1 MRALRWVVTCTV
13 LLAAGTAYG
22 AEPVKIRASWIV
34 APSDW
39 TPLLLEKPE
48 LMTHNGKSY
57 AFEPMRFQGTPAVIT
72 ALANNELELGNL
84 AFSSLAL
91 AIQNAGLEDLR
102 IVGDQFKDGTEGNYS
117 NQFFVLKDSPVQKV
131 EDLKGKI
138 VATNAAGSA
147 VDIAMR
153 AMLRK
158 HGLED
163 KRDYTLV
170 EAPFPT
176 MKAMLA
182 QKKADL
188 ASFVAPFSFDP
199 ELAQIARPLFSQRDA
214 LGPTQMIVW
223 VARAGFLQKNRAAM
237 VDFME
242 DSVRVVRW
250 YLDPKNHDEA
260 VQIAAKVTKLRPE
273 LFAGWLFT
281 NKEYSR
287 SPDLVARP
295 GGAAVQHRRATRPRI
310 PQGTDRRA
318 EICRSEHRAGSGT
331 AREIAASRRCRLPP
345 RGGPADR
352 RALIL
357 RKSSKPD
364 FPCIVLRKKMD
375 ARGQPAHGGGQGHAD
390 RRQFARRRK

>member
-1 MRALRWVVTCTV
+1 MRRPTFALSCAAALALVVAG
-13 LLAAGTAYG
+13 AAHG
-22 AEPVKIRASWIV
+22 AEPVKIRASWVV

-39 TPLLLEKPE
+39 TPLLLEKPD
-48 LMTHNGKSY
+48 LMRHQGKSY
-57 AFEPMRFQGTPAVIT
+57 AFEPIRFQGTPAVIT

-102 IVGDQFKDGTEGNYS
+102 IVGDQFKDGAEGHYT

-131 EDLKGKI
+131 ADLKGRI

-163 KRDYTLV
+163 KRDYTMI

-188 ASFVAPFSFDP
+188 APFVAPFSYDP
-199 ELAQIARPLFSQRDA
+199 ELKQIARPLFAQKDA
-214 LGPTQMIVW
+214 IGTTQMIVW
-223 VARAGFLQKNRAAM
+223 VARKGFLEKNRAAM

-242 DSVRVVRW
+242 DSLRVVRW
-250 YLDPKNHDEA
+250 YLDPRNQGEVA
-260 VQIAAKVTKLRPE
+260 QIAARVTKQPPE
-273 LFAGWLFT
+273 RFAGWLFT
-281 NKEYSR
+281 DKDYAR
-287 SPDLVARP
+287 SPDLLP
-295 GGAAVQHRRATRPRI
+295 DLAALQANIEVQRDLGFLKGPIDVQKYVDLSIVREAATR
-310 PQGTDRRA
+310 
-318 EICRSEHRAGSGT
+318 
-331 AREIAASRRCRLPP
+331 L
-345 RGGPADR
+345 
-352 RALIL
+352 
-357 RKSSKPD
+357 K
-364 FPCIVLRKKMD
+364 
-375 ARGQPAHGGGQGHAD
+375 
-390 RRQFARRRK
+390 

>member
-1 MRALRWVVTCTV
+1 MRALRWVLTLTV
-13 LLAAGTAYG
+13 LVAAVAAQG
-22 AEPVKIRASWIV
+22 AEAVKIRASWIV

-39 TPLLLEKPE
+39 TPLLPEKPE
-48 LMTHNGKSY
+48 LMKNNGKSY
-57 AFEPMRFQGTPAVIT
+57 VFEPMRFQGTPAVIT
-72 ALANNELELGNL
+72 ALANNEIELGNL

-91 AIQNAGLEDLR
+91 AIENAGLEDLH
-102 IVGDQFKDGTEGNYS
+102 IIGDQFKDGSEGHYS
-117 NQFFVLKDSPVQKV
+117 NQFFVLRDSPIQKV
-131 EDLKGKI
+131 EDLKGKV

-163 KRDYTLV
+163 KRDYTVV

-199 ELAQIARPLFSQRDA
+199 ELKQIGRPLFSQRDA

-260 VQIAAKVTKLRPE
+260 VQIAARLTKLRPE

-281 NKEYSR
+281 SKEYSR
-287 SPDLVARP
+287 SPDLLPDLAALQSNIDVQRDLGFLKRP
-295 GGAAVQHRRATRPRI
+295 IDVQTYADLSLVREAAQ
-310 PQGTDRRA
+310 
-318 EICRSEHRAGSGT
+318 
-331 AREIAASRRCRLPP
+331 RL
-345 RGGPADR
+345 
-352 RALIL
+352 
-357 RKSSKPD
+357 K
-364 FPCIVLRKKMD
+364 
-375 ARGQPAHGGGQGHAD
+375 
-390 RRQFARRRK
+390 

>member
-1 MRALRWVVTCTV
+1 MRGWRICASSATSSRTEPKAT
-13 LLAAGTAYG
+13 TAT
-22 AEPVKIRASWIV
+22 K
-34 APSDW
+34 
-39 TPLLLEKPE
+39 
-48 LMTHNGKSY
+48 
-57 AFEPMRFQGTPAVIT
+57 
-72 ALANNELELGNL
+72 
-84 AFSSLAL
+84 
-91 AIQNAGLEDLR
+91 
-102 IVGDQFKDGTEGNYS
+102 
-117 NQFFVLKDSPVQKV
+117 FFVLRDSPIQKV

-163 KRDYTLV
+163 KRDYTVV

-176 MKAMLA
+176 MKAMLT

-199 ELAQIARPLFSQRDA
+199 ELKQIGRPLFSQRDA

-237 VDFME
+237 VDFLE

-260 VQIAAKVTKLRPE
+260 VQIAARVTKLRPE

-287 SPDLVARP
+287 SPDLLPDLAALQSNIDVQRDLGFLKRP
-295 GGAAVQHRRATRPRI
+295 IDVQTYADLSIVREAAQ
-310 PQGTDRRA
+310 
-318 EICRSEHRAGSGT
+318 
-331 AREIAASRRCRLPP
+331 RL
-345 RGGPADR
+345 
-352 RALIL
+352 
-357 RKSSKPD
+357 K
-364 FPCIVLRKKMD
+364 
-375 ARGQPAHGGGQGHAD
+375 
-390 RRQFARRRK
+390 

>member
-1 MRALRWVVTCTV
+1 MRALRWVLTLTV
-13 LLAAGTAYG
+13 LLAGATAHG
-22 AEPVKIRASWIV
+22 AEAVKIRASWIV
-34 APSDW
+34 APSDSEVRGHSR
-39 TPLLLEKPE
+39 P
-48 LMTHNGKSY
+48 
-57 AFEPMRFQGTPAVIT
+57 FEPDIRDRTCRSAREIRVRGARRR
-72 ALANNELELGNL
+72 LGNL

-91 AIQNAGLEDLR
+91 AIENAGLEDLR
-102 IVGDQFKDGTEGNYS
+102 IVGDQFKDGTEGHYS
-117 NQFFVLKDSPVQKV
+117 NQFFVLKDSPIQKV

-163 KRDYTLV
+163 KRDYTVV

-176 MKAMLA
+176 MKAMLS

-199 ELAQIARPLFSQRDA
+199 ELKQIARPLFSQRDA

-223 VARAGFLQKNRAAM
+223 VARTGFLQKNRAAM

-260 VQIAAKVTKLRPE
+260 VQIAAKITKLRPE

-287 SPDLVARP
+287 SPDLLPDLAALQSNIDVQRDLGFLKRP
-295 GGAAVQHRRATRPRI
+295 IDVQTYADLSIVREAAQ
-310 PQGTDRRA
+310 
-318 EICRSEHRAGSGT
+318 
-331 AREIAASRRCRLPP
+331 RL
-345 RGGPADR
+345 
-352 RALIL
+352 
-357 RKSSKPD
+357 K
-364 FPCIVLRKKMD
+364 
-375 ARGQPAHGGGQGHAD
+375 
-390 RRQFARRRK
+390 

>member
-1 MRALRWVVTCTV
+1 MRRPTFALSCAAALALVVAG
-13 LLAAGTAYG
+13 AAHG
-22 AEPVKIRASWIV
+22 AEPVKIRASWVV

-48 LMTHNGKSY
+48 LMKHQGKSY
-57 AFEPMRFQGTPAVIT
+57 AFEPIRFQGTPAVIT

-102 IVGDQFKDGTEGNYS
+102 IVGDQFKDGAEGHYT

-131 EDLKGKI
+131 ADLKGRI

-163 KRDYTLV
+163 KRDYTMI

-176 MKAMLA
+176 MKAMLT

-188 ASFVAPFSFDP
+188 APFVAPFSFDP
-199 ELAQIARPLFSQRDA
+199 ELKQIARPLFAQKDA
-214 LGPTQMIVW
+214 IGTTQMIVW
-223 VARAGFLQKNRAAM
+223 VARKGFLEKNRAAM

-242 DSVRVVRW
+242 DSLRVVRW
-250 YLDPKNHDEA
+250 YLDPRNQGEVA
-260 VQIAAKVTKLRPE
+260 QIAARVTKQPPE
-273 LFAGWLFT
+273 RFAGWLFT
-281 NKEYSR
+281 DKDYAR
-287 SPDLVARP
+287 SPDLLP
-295 GGAAVQHRRATRPRI
+295 DLAALQANIEVQRDLGFLKGPIDVQKYVDLSIVREAATR
-310 PQGTDRRA
+310 
-318 EICRSEHRAGSGT
+318 
-331 AREIAASRRCRLPP
+331 L
-345 RGGPADR
+345 
-352 RALIL
+352 
-357 RKSSKPD
+357 K
-364 FPCIVLRKKMD
+364 
-375 ARGQPAHGGGQGHAD
+375 
-390 RRQFARRRK
+390 

>member
-1 MRALRWVVTCTV
+1 MRRSTFALGCAAALAFVVAG
-13 LLAAGTAYG
+13 AAHG
-22 AEPVKIRASWIV
+22 AEPVKVRASWVV

-39 TPLLLEKPE
+39 TPLLLEKPD
-48 LMTHNGKSY
+48 LMKHQGKSY

-102 IVGDQFKDGTEGNYS
+102 IVGDQFKDGAEGHYT

-131 EDLKGKI
+131 ADLKGRI

-163 KRDYTLV
+163 KRDYTMI

-188 ASFVAPFSFDP
+188 APFVAPFSFDP
-199 ELAQIARPLFSQRDA
+199 ELKQIARPLFAQKDA
-214 LGPTQMIVW
+214 IGTTQMIVW
-223 VARAGFLQKNRAAM
+223 VARKGFLEKNRAAM

-242 DSVRVVRW
+242 DSLRVVRW
-250 YLDPKNHDEA
+250 YLDPKNHGE
-260 VQIAAKVTKLRPE
+260 V
-273 LFAGWLFT
+273 
-281 NKEYSR
+281 S
-287 SPDLVARP
+287 
-295 GGAAVQHRRATRPRI
+295 RRASPSSRRSASPAGCSPTRTMPAA
-310 PQGTDRRA
+310 PTC
-318 EICRSEHRAGSGT
+318 CRT
-331 AREIAASRRCRLPP
+331 LRRCRPIS
-345 RGGPADR
+345 RCSATSV
-352 RALIL
+352 
-357 RKSSKPD
+357 SS
-364 FPCIVLRKKMD
+364 I
-375 ARGQPAHGGGQGHAD
+375 ARSTC
-390 RRQFARRRK
+390 RNTST